1 MALRKISGSRHRGA
15 ALLIIV
21 LIGFILL
28 FIISGIAVSIAWKTM
43 RVEGWQT
50 QNIERRRLD
59 YIARTA
65 ANLVVEEISNDKGV
79 TSFDNTLNIS
89 NGISADKK
97 LIFDDSQ
104 KVYLTLSIKG
114 SNSYCTITSVVSAD
128 NGEKVTVSAN
138 MVKSGDT
145 YITTW
150 WNGK

>member
-50 QNIERRRLD
+50 QNIERRRLY

-150 WNGK
+150 RNGK

>member
-1 MALRKISGSRHRGA
+1 MSLRKISGSRHRGA

-28 FIISGIAVSIAWKTM
+28 FIISGIAISIAWETM

-65 ANLVVEEISNDKGV
+65 ANLVVEEISSDKGV
-79 TSFDNTLNIS
+79 TSFDNSLKIS
-89 NGISADKK
+89 DGISADKK
-97 LIFDDSQ
+97 LIFDDPQ
-104 KVYLTLSIKG
+104 KTYLTLSIKG
-114 SNSYCTITSVVSAD
+114 SSSYCTITSVVSAD

-138 MVKSGDT
+138 MIKSGDT

-150 WNGK
+150 RNGK

>member
-21 LIGFILL
+21 LIGFILR

-150 WNGK
+150 RNGK

>member
-1 MALRKISGSRHRGA
+1 MSMWKTSGPRHRGA

-79 TSFDNTLNIS
+79 TSFDKSLNIS
-89 NGISADKK
+89 DGISADKK
-97 LIFDDSQ
+97 LIFDDPQ
-104 KVYLTLSIKG
+104 KTYLTLSIKG

-128 NGEKVTVSAN
+128 NGKKVTVSAN

-150 WNGK
+150 RNGK

>member
-1 MALRKISGSRHRGA
+1 MSLRKILGSRHRGA

-79 TSFDNTLNIS
+79 TSFDNSLKIS
-89 NGISADKK
+89 DGISADKK
-97 LIFDDSQ
+97 LIFDDPQ
-104 KVYLTLSIKG
+104 KTYLTLSIKG
-114 SNSYCTITSVVSAD
+114 SSSYCTITSVVSAD

-138 MVKSGDT
+138 MIKSGDT
-145 YITTW
+145 YITRW
-150 WNGK
+150 RNGK